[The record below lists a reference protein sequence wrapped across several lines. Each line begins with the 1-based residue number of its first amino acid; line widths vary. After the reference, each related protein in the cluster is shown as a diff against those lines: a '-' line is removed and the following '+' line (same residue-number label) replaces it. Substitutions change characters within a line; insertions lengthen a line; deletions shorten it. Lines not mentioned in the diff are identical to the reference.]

1 VSLIFYVDG
10 ADKGVDPF
18 GKERMGS
25 PEEQLYYRYTLAR
38 LSAFPNLMWDLA
50 NRTGQMLR
58 RLPGQ
63 QRWAKVTLAAGRYH
77 AKWFNPRTGAWL
89 KLPDANQAVDGVWT
103 SPAAADAGDWAL
115 LLQAK

>member
-1 VSLIFYVDG
+1 MAPTREWTPSAKSAWAVRRSNFTIVTPWRAFRHFRISCGISPIEPGKCYV
-10 ADKGVDPF
+10 A
-18 GKERMGS
+18 
-25 PEEQLYYRYTLAR
+25 Y
-38 LSAFPNLMWDLA
+38 LA
-50 NRTGQMLR
+50 NSG
-58 RLPGQ
+58 G
-63 QRWAKVTLAAGRYH
+63 AKVTLAAGRYH